1 MSEDLRSIRVTPQH
15 HALTD
20 ERREELEQRL
30 MACPDVA
37 FCHLV
42 DVAVDGV
49 DGGPSPTLFVWLVPS
64 ALDSLRTALNI
75 VSEAVADSLPPDR
88 YLDVLILNSA
98 PELLMTVEEAGG
110 LFAERDPE
118 ERRRALE
125 AAADGGDGFDA
136 RAPRKGWWP
145 FEPGSS

>member
-1 MSEDLRSIRVTPQH
+1 MSDDLQSIRVTAPRE
-15 HALTD
+15 ALSS
-20 ERREELEQRL
+20 ERLDELEQRL

-42 DVAVDGV
+42 DVEVDGV
-49 DGGPSPTLFVWLVPS
+49 AGGPSPTLFVWLVPS
-64 ALDSLRTALNI
+64 ALGTLRTALNI

-98 PELLMTVEEAGG
+98 PELLTAVEQAGG
-110 LFAERDPE
+110 LFAVRDPD

-125 AAADGGDGFDA
+125 AAAGGGVGFEPLP
-136 RAPRKGWWP
+136 PRKGWWP
-145 FEPGSS
+145 F

>member
-1 MSEDLRSIRVTPQH
+1 MSDELRSIRVTAQRE
-15 HALTD
+15 ALPP
-20 ERREELEQRL
+20 ERLEALEQRL

-42 DVAVDGV
+42 DVEVEGVNVD
-49 DGGPSPTLFVWLVPS
+49 PSPTLFVWTVPS
-64 ALDSLRTALNI
+64 ALKSLRTALNI

-110 LFAERDPE
+110 LFAERDPD
-118 ERRRALE
+118 ERRRALR
-125 AAADGGDGFDA
+125 AADVDGN
-136 RAPRKGWWP
+136 APDLGLTRKGCWP
-145 FEPGSS
+145 F